1 MFSMF
6 LSSRAVPAT
15 PGERLGASAE
25 RLPEPC
31 GLRIILRCSASPL
44 KFTRLHLSL
53 LRATARDFAAG
64 GLPTPRHTGPASAGC
79 LAASRRGPRYP
90 IAQRFI
96 GVGSFHPTRNTP
108 LSRRTKTRLTGN
120 GRRPDDRAIRAAR
133 LGPHGTFCRLR
144 PSTSLPSTGSGSP
157 EQGRGAQDFAVG
169 LVRGAASRT
178 TTAPVPLPAAAVR

>member
-1 MFSMF
+1 VFSMF

-108 LSRRTKTRLTGN
+108 LSRRTKTHLAGTRHRSYGC
-120 GRRPDDRAIRAAR
+120 AIRAASP
-133 LGPHGTFCRLR
+133 GPHGAFCEL
-144 PSTSLPSTGSGSP
+144 TSI
-157 EQGRGAQDFAVG
+157 G
-169 LVRGAASRT
+169 LVRGAASRIA
-178 TTAPVPLPAAAVR
+178 APLWSLRTFSVPAVCVLESRRIVPLSGWW